1 MTEASAPEGC
11 KPTGLYIT
19 VKCGPE
25 CSVMNNITVTLKEF
39 KHFSGYKTYGFIIP
53 FLKKYLYCLI
63 RDENLVDANDDN
75 ARMVD
80 EAAIKMLRPVT
91 TWNFDCFA
99 KLYQQRKIPVNR
111 SKTDIGKFL
120 AHIHIDNISS
130 WMVFAGGKK

>member
-1 MTEASAPEGC
+1 MTEANAPEGC

-19 VKCGPE
+19 VKCGTE

-63 RDENLVDANDDN
+63 RDENIVDANDDN

-80 EAAIKMLRPVT
+80 EAAIKMLRSIIRMEAEKGAEVDG
-91 TWNFDCFA
+91 F
-99 KLYQQRKIPVNR
+99 IPIALN
-111 SKTDIGKFL
+111 K
-120 AHIHIDNISS
+120 H
-130 WMVFAGGKK
+130 